1 MPSRIIKVLG
11 TWHYNLLSDKT
22 IGFESEKKDQDFLL
36 EDKINNLGVGDEGF
50 YLSELKNL

>member
-22 IGFESEKKDQDFLL
+22 IGFETEKKDQEFLL
-36 EDKINNLGVGDEGF
+36 EDKINNLAGDEGF

>member
-22 IGFESEKKDQDFLL
+22 IGFESEKKDLSFLQ
-36 EDKINNLGVGDEGF
+36 EDKINNIGGDEGF